1 MSDSTN
7 RQLGNFSSKLSS
19 FRTNLKE
26 AVDSNTAMVRTIEKE
41 TKDIKQIAI
50 GLLKVLSSTIASLK
64 QSVSIASK
72 TGTPVGPLNEQIKVM
87 EGLLE
92 QLNVHVGT
100 IKGSSETGRRIRSD
114 IEDIKTSLQQQ
125 EKILKDNSGN
135 SGNSGN
141 FLQQMFNTTETQLGG
156 KKTTKS
162 KRKTHKNKGKTMRKK
177 SHRKTNK

>member
-1 MSDSTN
+1 MSDPTN

-19 FRTNLKE
+19 FGTNLKE
-26 AVDSNTAMVRTIEKE
+26 AVDSNAAMVRTIEKE

-72 TGTPVGPLNEQIKVM
+72 TGTQVGPLNEQIKVM

-100 IKGSSETGRRIRSD
+100 IKGSSETGRRIRN
-114 IEDIKTSLQQQ
+114 DIKEIKSSLQQQ
-125 EKILKDNSGN
+125 EKILKENSGN

-141 FLQQMFNTTETQLGG
+141 FLQQMFTETQLGG